1 MRGPGCA
8 RGERSN
14 TADEI
19 QDQLHDDGHRI
30 WGFAVYRCTYGDD
43 AAWQTFLERIHE
55 SARHSMEYYHGLD
68 LLEQG
73 CFKLTVLEDA
83 SKFDGASVQT
93 VRKHFKEWRKHAV
106 HAEQGTDKEIGAR
119 RAKLERIRG
128 TAQMDLELCMRL
140 ADHVEEA
147 CSKEPRLPFR
157 IASSRNAYGHHC
169 PAVRYTF
176 CVQID
181 KAALESIVSPEGE
194 KCYGDAW
201 VNLIEADWHP
211 DEAARQREEDRIEHL

>member
-1 MRGPGCA
+1 
-8 RGERSN
+8 
-14 TADEI
+14 
-19 QDQLHDDGHRI
+19 
-30 WGFAVYRCTYGDD
+30 
-43 AAWQTFLERIHE
+43 
-55 SARHSMEYYHGLD
+55 MEYYHRLD
-68 LLEQG
+68 LLEQD